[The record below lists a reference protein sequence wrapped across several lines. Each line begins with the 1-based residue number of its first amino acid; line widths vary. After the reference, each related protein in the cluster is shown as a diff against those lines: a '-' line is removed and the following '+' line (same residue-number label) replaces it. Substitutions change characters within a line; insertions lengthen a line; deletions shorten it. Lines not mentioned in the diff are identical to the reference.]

1 MREKYW
7 IYASA
12 VMKKVASAQ
21 GPYYNQENRPESG
34 CFAPIR
40 IRNQINRFFV
50 NMQMHMKICLVKVVN
65 I

>member
-1 MREKYW
+1 
-7 IYASA
+7 
-12 VMKKVASAQ
+12 MKKVASAQ